1 MGNENDKRLNKSTI
15 QNRNNN
21 SAAQSQK
28 LVNQNININQQQ
40 NERINP
46 YDQSKKQ
53 QNNNRQIEIR
63 GPEIKPN
70 IKSQYYN
77 KKNVKRCF

>member
-46 YDQSKKQ
+46 YDQSKNSK
-53 QNNNRQIEIR
+53 IITD
-63 GPEIKPN
+63 K
-70 IKSQYYN
+70 
-77 KKNVKRCF
+77 